1 MTDRRREPNR
11 PTNLTSSHVSR
22 PPQLDS
28 SPGELIDRM
37 QQLRA
42 LLPAFAQE
50 AAAARREAARL
61 RSHNATLQRRVVELE
76 TRFAIARDIRSRDA

>member
-1 MTDRRREPNR
+1 MTARRQEPNS
-11 PTNLTSSHVSR
+11 PTKRITPHVSR

-28 SPGELIDRM
+28 SPGELIDRI

-76 TRFAIARDIRSRDA
+76 TRFAIALDTRSREA